1 MPFLDGRAISN
12 DFFLKGLKGPK
23 GTPGSQGPKGNHGGT
38 GIQGATGLS
47 GIGSTGIQGVT
58 GSSGIGST
66 GIQGVTGIEGQAG
79 YEGAQGATGI
89 RGLDGLDGPPGEPG
103 KVGVVSLTSQV
114 SVSNTT
120 SETTILSFVLPPGS
134 LQIGSQ
140 FRFTFYGTHQNQDIP
155 GTLTIRMYVGGNA
168 GQIILV
174 DLNSIKSQTYV
185 EFNGIATVRT
195 LGSSGTFITSGIYQ
209 IYTSASSIESYFQGG
224 ATTTAVNTQAPSIPL
239 QITAQW
245 QTASSDNSLLIQN
258 ATIEKIM

>member
-23 GTPGSQGPKGNHGGT
+23 GTPGAQGNHGVT
-38 GIQGATGLS
+38 GIQGVTGLS

-58 GSSGIGST
+58 GLSGIGST
-66 GIQGVTGIEGQAG
+66 GIQGVTGPVGPAG
-79 YEGAQGATGI
+79 YEGVQGATGL

-103 KVGVVSLTSQV
+103 KVGIVSITSQV

-120 SETTILSFVLPPGS
+120 SETTIISFVLPPGS

-140 FRFTFYGTHQNQDIP
+140 FRFTFYGTHQNQDTP
-155 GTLTIRMYVGGNA
+155 GTLTIRMYVGNNA

-174 DLNSIKSQTYV
+174 DLNSIKSQTYM

-195 LGSSGTFITSGIYQ
+195 IGSSGTFITSGIYQ

-224 ATTTAVNTQAPSIPL
+224 ATTTVVNTQAPSTLL

-245 QTASSDNSLLIQN
+245 QTASPDNILLIQN
-258 ATIEKIM
+258 ATIEKVM